1 MLSGIFKIKTN
12 ARAMLTA
19 NIDLQDRLG
28 NGLIGTVMHITRN
41 SQGISKIY
49 LKFSDKSNDCRYIWK
64 VKFTGAN

>member
-49 LKFSDKSNDCRYIWK
+49 LKFSDARGRIKAMIADIFGK
-64 VKFTGAN
+64 